1 MHDHTTDHFN
11 DYIINPQPPQRFIGS
26 PDRSISSH
34 SIYYGQNSL
43 SRKKLTVISRDNSRP

>member
-26 PDRSISSH
+26 PDRSMSSH